1 MRVHDAA
8 QLAFSARVLH
18 GSTGSSH
25 ATLKCW
31 CRRLLLDKLDG
42 AVEKYSAARQWHFFE
57 ICLGMAIAVVG
68 WYICNLWYQGAL
80 SR

>member
-1 MRVHDAA
+1 VRVQDTAQLNALPTCVLRSSLAMRVQH
-8 QLAFSARVLH
+8 SRV
-18 GSTGSSH
+18 G
-25 ATLKCW
+25 
-31 CRRLLLDKLDG
+31 RRLLLDKLDG

-57 ICLGMAIAVVG
+57 ICLGMAIAAVG